1 MAEREERVRLKPH
14 PADDEPYGIVISRDV
29 MVPTRDG
36 VRLAF
41 DIYRPARDGD
51 VVEGR
56 FPTIMLHTPYDKTDK
71 RYSEI
76 ADFFVPKGY
85 NVVLIDLRDRY
96 RSEGSGVYYHA
107 ATPHTGRDGFDICE
121 WIGTQP
127 WSNGRIG
134 TVGSSYAA
142 ITQVRTALEAPPHL
156 TAIWPDVVPTNSF
169 QNQCREGGAM
179 QQHMF
184 WALFI
189 HAQDAQDIR
198 DDWEKQQDVWNDLK
212 DLRQLFRA
220 TPWQRGQTAL
230 RHVPPLEQTLI
241 DYTTRGAYDEY
252 WSRIEHDYTRYWDRH
267 ADIPATFSTGWYDPF
282 PTADTEYFASMTA
295 KNDAPQRLVVGP
307 WSHVG
312 MRGDATWCHE
322 VDFGPQSVWGVQRYF
337 EEQLAFF
344 ERWLPDD
351 ATGQP
356 ADEAPVRIFVMGG
369 GSGRKT
375 AEGKLDHG
383 GRWRDEQEW
392 PLARR
397 AETPYYL
404 HGDGSLSTEAPAAG
418 EEPRRFTFDPAH
430 PVPTLGGLHCSIGEL
445 PADGPG
451 MEQAWA
457 RLLNPV
463 LRLRDLLTPGP
474 VDQKE
479 SPAFYGSEEPYPRL
493 SERPDVLVFQTE
505 PLTEPVEVTGRMQVH
520 LWVSSNAVDTDFT
533 AKVVDVHPANEDYP
547 EGFDMLI
554 NDSVIRCRYR
564 EGFDRE
570 VPMTP
575 GEVVPVTIELP
586 PTSNLFD
593 VGHRIRVDISSS
605 NWPRLDVNPNTG
617 EPMGRHT
624 HQVVAHQAVYADA
637 DHPSH
642 IVLPVIPA

>member
-1 MAEREERVRLKPH
+1 VSE
-14 PADDEPYGIVISRDV
+14 YGIVLSKNV
-29 MVPTRDG
+29 MVPMRDG
-36 VRLAF
+36 IRLAF

-51 VVEGR
+51 FVEGA

-76 ADFFVPKGY
+76 ADYFVPKGY

-96 RSEGSGVYYHA
+96 CSEASGVYYHA
-107 ATPHTGRDGFDICE
+107 ATPHTGRDGYDICE
-121 WIGTQP
+121 WIAAQP

-142 ITQVRTALEAPPHL
+142 ITQVRTALESPPHL

-189 HAQDAQDIR
+189 HAQDAREIA
-198 DDWEKQQDVWNDLK
+198 DDPGKQQDVWNDLR

-220 TPWQRGQTAL
+220 TPWKRGQTSL
-230 RHVPPLEQTLI
+230 RHVPPLEDSLL
-241 DYTTRGAYDEY
+241 DYYTRGTYDEY
-252 WSRIEHDYTRYWDRH
+252 WDRVEHNYTRYWDQH
-267 ADIPATFSTGWYDPF
+267 ADIPVTLSTGWYDPF
-282 PTADTEYFASMTA
+282 PTADTEYFTAMTE
-295 KNDAPQRLVVGP
+295 KNSAPARLVVGP

-312 MRGDATWCHE
+312 MRGDATYCLD
-322 VDFGPQSVWGVQRYF
+322 VDFGAESAWGVKRYF
-337 EEQLAFF
+337 DEQLEFF
-344 ERWLPDD
+344 NRFLPDD

-356 ADEAPVRIFVMGG
+356 AGEAPVRIFVMGG

-375 AEGKLDHG
+375 VDGKLDHG
-383 GRWRDEQEW
+383 GRWREEWEW

-397 AETPYYL
+397 VETAYYL
-404 HGDGSLSTEAPAAG
+404 HGDGSLTTAEPAAAAP
-418 EEPRRFTFDPAH
+418 PRTFTFDPVH
-430 PVPTLGGLHCSIGEL
+430 PVPTIGGLHCSIGEL
-445 PADGPG
+445 PAEGAG

-457 RLLNPV
+457 RFLSPV

-474 VDQKE
+474 ADQVE
-479 SPAFYGSEEPYPRL
+479 SPAIFGSEEPYPRL
-493 SERPDVLVFQTE
+493 SERPDVLVFQTD
-505 PLTEPVEVTGRMQVH
+505 PLTEPIEVTGPMTVQ
-520 LWVSSNAVDTDFT
+520 LWISSSALDTDFT

-547 EGFDMLI
+547 DGYDMLL

-570 VPMTP
+570 VFLEP
-575 GEVVPVTIELP
+575 GVVVPVTISLP

-624 HQVVAHQAVYADA
+624 HQVVAEQTVYMDA

-642 IVLPVIPA
+642 IVLPVIPGWP